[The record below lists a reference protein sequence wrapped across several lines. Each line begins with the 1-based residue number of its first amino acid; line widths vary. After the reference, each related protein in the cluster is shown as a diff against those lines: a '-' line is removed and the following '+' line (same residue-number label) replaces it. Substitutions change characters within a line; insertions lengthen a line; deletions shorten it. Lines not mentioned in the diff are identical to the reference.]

1 MEIKPYEEYK
11 NRLGLIY
18 SPKMCTDLYAIITE
32 IYINDNPNDIVN
44 ETSGFLK
51 FPKGLQFKVKLKWFF
66 ENHRESYFSETILPY
81 ELIEKQIEY
90 SKNKPL
96 SPNDFN
102 SLKVGSLV
110 TLRKRAKL
118 EKDKKDET
126 KTTETAISLI
136 NFSMAVID
144 IEKNKEQSKFGN
156 PTIIRPEFLVKC
168 KWYNAVQN
176 KFSEE
181 FFPLEALVKV

>member
-1 MEIKPYEEYK
+1 METKLYEEYK

-18 SPKMCTDLYAIITE
+18 SPKMYSDLYATITE
-32 IYINDNPNDIVN
+32 IYINDNLNDVIN

-51 FPKGLQFKVKLKWFF
+51 FSKGLQIKVKLKWFF
-66 ENHRESYFSETILPY
+66 ENNRESYFSETILPY
-81 ELIEKQIEY
+81 ELIKKQVEY
-90 SKNKPL
+90 SQNKLL
-96 SPNDFN
+96 SPTDFN
-102 SLKVGSLV
+102 SIKVGSLV
-110 TLRKRAKL
+110 TLRL
-118 EKDKKDET
+118 ISEVIIEKET
-126 KTTETAISLI
+126 KKEVEKNVETSPKM
-136 NFSMAVID
+136 SVID

-156 PTIIRPEFLVKC
+156 PTIIRPEFVVKC